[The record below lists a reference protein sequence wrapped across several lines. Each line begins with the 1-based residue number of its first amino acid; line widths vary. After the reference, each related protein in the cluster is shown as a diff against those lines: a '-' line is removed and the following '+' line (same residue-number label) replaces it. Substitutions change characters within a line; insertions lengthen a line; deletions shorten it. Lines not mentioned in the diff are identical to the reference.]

1 LSFTKGINGHHSDES
16 FLPDRVR
23 IRVRNWCGV
32 VITSAFMRSWFLH
45 LAASLTVLTAAARA
59 DWPDF
64 RGPAANGLSAAT
76 NLPLHWSETNNVTWK
91 TPIPHRGW
99 STPVILGDQIW
110 LTTATPDGRDFFA
123 LCVEAS
129 SGKIIFNEQIFHC
142 DTPEPLGNNLNSYAS
157 PSPVIEEGRVYVHFG
172 SYGTACIDTGGFKVL
187 WKRDD
192 LPCRHFRGPG
202 SSPVLFNGLLIL
214 TMDGIDVQY
223 LIALD
228 KRTGQRVWKTDRT
241 AEWNDIEADGR
252 PRGGGDFRKA
262 YSTPLIITEKG
273 EKQMI
278 SVGSKAAYGYD
289 PATGLELWKIGHGD
303 FSAAARPLF
312 ANGIAYI
319 CTGGSKGGL
328 LALRTNARGALA
340 ETNFVWRNLRG
351 TPRMPSPVLVED
363 LIFMV
368 SDGGIGSCLEAAT
381 GKELWQERLGGE
393 YAASTLHAN
402 GRVYCFNQTGASTVL
417 KAARTHEVLATNKL
431 DGGFMA
437 SPAVLGNAFIL
448 RTKTHL
454 YRIENR

>member
-1 LSFTKGINGHHSDES
+1 M
-16 FLPDRVR
+16 
-23 IRVRNWCGV
+23 RNC
-32 VITSAFMRSWFLH
+32 FLH
-45 LAASLTVLTAAARA
+45 LAALLAIFTASARA

-64 RGPAANGLSAAT
+64 RGPASDGHATAT

-99 STPVILGDQIW
+99 STPVILGNQIW

-123 LCVEAS
+123 LCVEAA
-129 SGKIIFNEQIFHC
+129 SGKIIFNERIFHC
-142 DTPEPLGNNLNSYAS
+142 ETPEPLGNNLNCYAS
-157 PSPVIEEGRVYVHFG
+157 PSPVIEAGRVYVHFG
-172 SYGTACIDTGGFKVL
+172 SYGTACIDTGSRRREEADRPSDGKTPPPHVGGYEFKVL

-202 SSPVLFNGLLIL
+202 SSPVLFNDLLIL

-223 LIALD
+223 LVALD
-228 KRTGQRVWKTDRT
+228 KRTGKTVWKTDRT
-241 AEWNDIEADGR
+241 AEWNDIEADGK

-262 YSTPLIITEKG
+262 YSTPLIVTVNG
-273 EKQMI
+273 AKQMI

-289 PATGLELWKIGHGD
+289 PLNGKEIWKIGHGD

-312 ANGIAYI
+312 ANGITYI
-319 CTGGSKGGL
+319 CTGGTKGGL
-328 LALRTNARGALA
+328 LAVRADARGTLA

-351 TPRMPSPVLVED
+351 TPRMPSPVLVDD

-368 SDGGIGSCLEAAT
+368 SDGGIGSCIEAAT

-393 YAASTLHAN
+393 FAASMLHAN
-402 GRVYCFNQTGASTVL
+402 GRVYCFNQTGTSVVL
-417 KAARTHEVLATNKL
+417 KPSRNHEVLATNKL
-431 DGGFMA
+431 DDGFMA

-454 YRIENR
+454 YRIEESR

>member
-1 LSFTKGINGHHSDES
+1 MRHRL
-16 FLPDRVR
+16 LPF
-23 IRVRNWCGV
+23 IALL
-32 VITSAFMRSWFLH
+32 TL
-45 LAASLTVLTAAARA
+45 LAVAAHAG
-59 DWPDF
+59 WPDF
-64 RGPAANGLSAAT
+64 RGPTADGHATST

-99 STPVILGDQIW
+99 STPVILSNQIW
-110 LTTATPDGRDFFA
+110 LTTATPDGQDFFA
-123 LCVEAS
+123 LCVEAD
-129 SGKIIFNEQIFHC
+129 SGKIIFNERIFHC
-142 DTPEPLGNNLNSYAS
+142 ETPEPLGNNLNSYAS
-157 PSPVIEEGRVYVHFG
+157 PSPVIEAGRVYVHFG
-172 SYGTACIDTGGFKVL
+172 SYGTACIDTGSHQREEASQSKAQTPDPKSQPPSPPKLL

-202 SSPVLFNGLLIL
+202 SSPVLFGDLLIL

-223 LIALD
+223 LVALD
-228 KRTGQRVWKTDRT
+228 KRTGKTVWKTDRT
-241 AEWNDIEADGR
+241 AEWNDIEADGK

-262 YSTPLIITEKG
+262 YSTPLIVTVNG
-273 EKQMI
+273 AKQMI

-289 PATGLELWKIGHGD
+289 PLTGKEIWKIGHGD

-312 ANGIAYI
+312 ANGITYI

-328 LALRTNARGALA
+328 LAVRTDGHGTIA

-351 TPRMPSPVLVED
+351 TPRMPSPVLVDD

-368 SDGGIGSCLEAAT
+368 SDGGIGSCIEAAT

-393 YAASTLHAN
+393 FAASLLHAD
-402 GRVYCFNQTGASTVL
+402 GRVYCFNQTGTSVVL
-417 KAARTHEVLATNKL
+417 KPSRTHEVLATNKL
-431 DGGFMA
+431 DDGFMA

-454 YRIENR
+454 YRIEESR